1 MSGPAAYD
9 DAITDESFESTVADV
24 SKPDPY
30 TRQARESAS
39 NARQRLADFFQP
51 GDTKTT
57 TRRLSDTSTSEHDQF
72 KRPGRRAT
80 KEEKSM
86 LDSAHETVAKALG
99 EGSRGKMIAA
109 SNVYSSELMGHLG
122 AVQEVAD

>member
-1 MSGPAAYD
+1 MSSD
-9 DAITDESFESTVADV
+9 VQFLDSFFSTLSLIAPGGAQQTCL
-24 SKPDPY
+24 SLLIHM
-30 TRQARESAS
+30 SMS
-39 NARQRLADFFQP
+39 

>member
-9 DAITDESFESTVADV
+9 DATTDESFESTVAD
-24 SKPDPY
+24 
-30 TRQARESAS
+30 ARESAS

-99 EGSRGKMIAA
+99 EGSRA
-109 SNVYSSELMGHLG
+109 N
-122 AVQEVAD
+122 